1 VQAGQTR
8 CGEFA
13 LIQTHTRMGGT
24 ILAHDRF
31 LSLACEVALHHH
43 ERWDGKGYPDGR
55 PARECHLA
63 TRIVTVVDVFDALVS
78 RRPYKAPW
86 DPQLAAAGNRKRGAG
101 TQFDPTVVA
110 AFLKLFHSGQFD
122 DLIDSTH
129 QQAQALPSWHEFM
142 NQF

>member
-1 VQAGQTR
+1 
-8 CGEFA
+8 
-13 LIQTHTRMGGT
+13 MGGT

-86 DPQLAAAGNRKRGAG
+86 SPEMAAQEISNGAG

-110 AFLKLFHSGQFD
+110 AFLKLFHSGQLA
-122 DLIDSTH
+122 DLIESSH
-129 QQAQALPSWHEFM
+129 QQSKEFATPSKTSPVM
-142 NQF
+142 PVNR

>member
-1 VQAGQTR
+1 MQARQLDVD
-8 CGEFA
+8 EFA

-31 LSLACEVALHHH
+31 LALACEVALHHH

-63 TRIVTVVDVFDALVS
+63 TRIVTGVGGVDALVS

-86 DPQLAAAGNRKRGAG
+86 EPELAA
-101 TQFDPTVVA
+101 QEIIQV
-110 AFLKLFHSGQFD
+110 
-122 DLIDSTH
+122 
-129 QQAQALPSWHEFM
+129 
-142 NQF
+142 